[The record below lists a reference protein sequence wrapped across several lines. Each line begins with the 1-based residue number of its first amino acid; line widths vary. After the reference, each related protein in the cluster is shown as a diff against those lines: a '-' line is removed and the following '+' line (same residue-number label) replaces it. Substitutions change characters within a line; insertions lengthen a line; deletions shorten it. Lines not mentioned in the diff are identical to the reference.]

1 MPAASWP
8 ACCAV
13 RLAVSTRFGYGIR
26 GDRSS
31 KSRKTL
37 LIGSVWLR
45 AAVRCAPSK
54 QPFRSSFLR
63 ARGVL
68 GAAIRCRAA
77 GAGF

>member
-1 MPAASWP
+1 MPAARWP
-8 ACCAV
+8 ACCAA
-13 RLAVSTRFGYGIR
+13 RLAVSTRFDYGIR
-26 GDRSS
+26 GNRSS

-45 AAVRCAPSK
+45 AGLRCASSK
-54 QPFRSSFLR
+54 QPFCSSFLR

-68 GAAIRCRAA
+68 RASSRCRAT